1 VNEVPRQKKLI
12 VEIRANEYEMRDANP
27 NVPWAAAEIAE
38 DAVRCRDAGASI
50 IHFHARKS
58 DGAPA
63 FGAEAYREAVAAI
76 RERSDILIHTTL
88 GGPDRA
94 ASADDRI
101 AHIVKLSEQGYRP
114 DFVPLDMG
122 TSNIDTFDTARR
134 SFRSDEAVYVNTT
147 RTLKQFAETLARL
160 GIKPYLQIWNVPML
174 RWVTAFVMAGF
185 VQPPLFVNFTMSSD
199 RAFLAVHPGT
209 AKGLN
214 AYLDFLPDSVPIEWG
229 ATLAGDDIA
238 GLAEMIIDRGGHISV
253 GLGDYAYGGLK
264 NWQVAD
270 RIVRLATKLGCEIAT
285 PADVK
290 RMLAMSA

>member
-1 VNEVPRQKKLI
+1 VPRGKRLI

-27 NVPWAAAEIAE
+27 NVPWTAAEIAE
-38 DAVRCRDAGASI
+38 DAVRCREAGASI
-50 IHFHARKS
+50 IHFHARKP

-63 FGAEAYREAVAAI
+63 FGSEAYREVVAAI

-88 GGPDRA
+88 GGPDRV

-134 SFRSDEAVYVNTT
+134 SFRSDEATYVNTT
-147 RTLKQFAETLARL
+147 RTLRQFAETLARL
-160 GIKPYLQIWNVPML
+160 GVKPYLQIWNVPML
-174 RWVTAFVMAGF
+174 RWVAAFVMAGF
-185 VQPPLFVNFTMSSD
+185 VKLPLFMNFTMSSEQ
-199 RAFLAVHPGT
+199 AFLAVHPGT
-209 AKGLN
+209 AKGLS
-214 AYLDFLPDSVPIEWG
+214 AYLDFLPESVPIEWG

-238 GLAEMIIDRGGHISV
+238 RVAEMIIDRGGHISV
-253 GLGDYAYGGLK
+253 GLGDYAYDGLK

-270 RIVRLATKLGCEIAT
+270 KIVRLATKLGCEIAT

-290 RMLAMSA
+290 QMLAMSA

>member
-1 VNEVPRQKKLI
+1 MPRGKRLI

-27 NVPWAAAEIAE
+27 NVPWTAAEIAE
-38 DAVRCRDAGASI
+38 DAVRCREVGASI
-50 IHFHARKS
+50 IHFHARKP

-63 FGAEAYREAVAAI
+63 FGSEAYREVVAAI

-88 GGPDRA
+88 GGPDRV

-134 SFRSDEAVYVNTT
+134 SFRSDEATYVNTT
-147 RTLKQFAETLARL
+147 RTLRQFAETLARL
-160 GIKPYLQIWNVPML
+160 GVKPYLQIWNVPML
-174 RWVTAFVMAGF
+174 RWVAAFVMAGF
-185 VQPPLFVNFTMSSD
+185 VKLPLFMNFTMSSEQ
-199 RAFLAVHPGT
+199 AFLAVHPGT
-209 AKGLN
+209 AKGLS
-214 AYLDFLPDSVPIEWG
+214 AYLDFLPESVPIEWG

-238 GLAEMIIDRGGHISV
+238 RVAEMIIDRGGHISV
-253 GLGDYAYGGLK
+253 GLGDYAYDGLK

-270 RIVRLATKLGCEIAT
+270 KIVRLATKLGCEIAT

-290 RMLAMSA
+290 QMLAMSA